1 MTDERLKQLM
11 EQVGMPNSRSLY
23 QALQQAEMEGAASR
37 DAEIAELESER
48 DDFGDGLAQ
57 VKLKNAMLIKERDQL
72 RDQVQ
77 MLRGERIGAWRRS
90 EALREQVKMLHSYLK
105 RWAFTTTDDECAHME
120 VQEALA
126 ATEPKS

>member
-1 MTDERLKQLM
+1 MTFE
-11 EQVGMPNSRSLY
+11 EWNAEPYSRTFED
-23 QALQQAEMEGAASR
+23 AWKAGAASR
-37 DAEIAELESER
+37 DAEIDDLGES
-48 DDFGDGLAQ
+48 LAQ